1 MRAAMQTI
9 GRHGHLP
16 ALAAA
21 LVLAAG
27 CADSVSPHAE
37 EIETRIATAPEAGS
51 VDVFTFDD
59 PGTVGP
65 WRIIND
71 TVMGGRSDSRMDVT
85 DDGTAVFSGT
95 VSLENNGGFA
105 HTRSM
110 AGPYDLSAYQGLAVR
125 VLGDGK
131 RYEVT
136 LKLDRSFDGVI
147 YQTGFE
153 APDGAWTEVRLPFE
167 DFVPTYHGERLT
179 DRPPLDPAKI
189 RTIGFII
196 SDKQEGPFRLE
207 VDWIRAYDGQE

>member
-1 MRAAMQTI
+1 MQSTEQL
-9 GRHGHLP
+9 GRL
-16 ALAAA
+16 AA
-21 LVLAAG
+21 LVLALLLPAG

-37 EIETRIATAPEAGS
+37 EIEARLAQVSEAEP

-59 PGTVGP
+59 PEAVGP

-71 TVMGGRSDSRMDVT
+71 TVMGGRSSSRMDLT
-85 DDGTAVFSGT
+85 ADGTGVFSGT

-110 AGPYDLSAYQGLAVR
+110 AGPYDLSTYRGLALRVR
-125 VLGDGK
+125 GDGK
-131 RYEVT
+131 RYDLT

-147 YQTGFE
+147 YQTGFV
-153 APDGAWTEVRLPFE
+153 APASTWTEVRLPFA
-167 DFVPTYHGERLT
+167 DFVPTYHGERVT

-207 VDWIRAYDGQE
+207 VDWIRAYGEG